1 MFIDYEFYT
10 TTYGGTDLTSGEFTK
25 YAQKACRYIS
35 AETMDRITDT
45 KITNYPEE
53 IQTDV
58 KLCACAL
65 AEKYKALDKI
75 ESNIFESASGSK
87 GSTIKSEKSGQASI
101 EYGSSDSIINSF
113 KDPNSF
119 KKYLKKT
126 FSEYICPKEVN
137 GITYNLASKVLRPCR
152 SCYL

>member
-1 MFIDYEFYT
+1 MFVDYAFYT
-10 TTYGGTDLTSGEFTK
+10 TTYGGTDLTSGEFNK
-25 YAQKACRYIS
+25 YAQKSCRYIS

-45 KITNYPEE
+45 KITHYPSE

-75 ESNIFESASGSK
+75 ESNIFESAAGSK
-87 GSTIKSEKSGQASI
+87 GTTIKSERSGQASI
-101 EYGSSDSIINSF
+101 EYGSSDSIINAF
-113 KDPNSF
+113 KDPNTF

-126 FSEYICPKEVN
+126 FSEYIYPKEVN

-152 SCYL
+152 ECYL